1 MSTVFHPRRVYRRA
15 ELVSL
20 LSPKS
25 LAIVGARRSPAL
37 PGVPTT
43 KELGFNLDVAGDY
56 ILMAPART
64 PVANLRLLN
73 ERIARAMDNAEVRE
87 RLAQLGFD
95 PMSET
100 PEIMAAKF
108 ARLTQDVHRVVK
120 ELGVEPQ

>member
-1 MSTVFHPRRVYRRA
+1 M
-15 ELVSL
+15 
-20 LSPKS
+20 
-25 LAIVGARRSPAL
+25 IVHA
-37 PGVPTT
+37 VV
-43 KELGFNLDVAGDY
+43 LGEAGDY